1 MTFAWTAIDGALRR
15 WVLPAALLVVAGAS
29 GWMLHNLDDATS
41 GTADRPPDEPDAYMD
56 DFVTVETDGAGR
68 PKRRLEAKRMV
79 YRADRT
85 VTLTSPYYVLYR
97 SDGEPWHV
105 RSDHGHLSAD
115 GSVLLLT
122 GNVDIWRNDA
132 FGARDLDIR
141 TEDLKVLP
149 ESEYGE
155 TENSVTITMP
165 SSTSRGV
172 GMRAWLDET
181 RIELLSEVT
190 THVDRLH
197 RTR

>member
-1 MTFAWTAIDGALRR
+1 MTFAWTAIVGALRR
-15 WVLPAALLVVAGAS
+15 WVLPAALLVVAGTS
-29 GWMLHNLDDATS
+29 GWMLQSLDDATS
-41 GTADRPPDEPDAYMD
+41 GTADRPPDEPDAFMD
-56 DFVTVETDGAGR
+56 DFVTVETDGDGR

-97 SDGEPWHV
+97 ADGEPWHV

-149 ESEYGE
+149 DSEYGE